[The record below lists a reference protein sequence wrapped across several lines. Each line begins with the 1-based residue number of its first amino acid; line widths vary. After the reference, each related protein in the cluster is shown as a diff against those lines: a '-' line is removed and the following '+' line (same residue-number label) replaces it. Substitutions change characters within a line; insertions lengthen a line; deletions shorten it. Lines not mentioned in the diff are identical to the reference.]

1 MVEVVAKATRRRAAG
16 RECCI
21 VLERLLVCSGCFAV
35 AQLIL
40 DLILPLKLRQRF
52 YTNSEKGKSTLYGD
66 RSPGP
71 CQLPA
76 KRVHKL
82 FEGED
87 IDHHIRPVYTVWYCD
102 WIVLRH
108 C

>member
-40 DLILPLKLRQRF
+40 DLIAAEVETFLYQLRGRKN
-52 YTNSEKGKSTLYGD
+52 YLVWCDVRN
-66 RSPGP
+66 PAV
-71 CQLPA
+71 LPA

>member
-40 DLILPLKLRQRF
+40 DLIAAAVETAFLYQLRERKE
-52 YTNSEKGKSTLYGD
+52 YL
-66 RSPGP
+66 
-71 CQLPA
+71 
-76 KRVHKL
+76 
-82 FEGED
+82 
-87 IDHHIRPVYTVWYCD
+87 VW
-102 WIVLRH
+102 
-108 C
+108 